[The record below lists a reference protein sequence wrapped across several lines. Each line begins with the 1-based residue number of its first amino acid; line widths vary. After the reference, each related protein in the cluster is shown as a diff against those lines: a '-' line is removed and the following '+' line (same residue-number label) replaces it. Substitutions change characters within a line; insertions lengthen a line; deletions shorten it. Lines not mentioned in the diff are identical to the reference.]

1 MCGAGF
7 CKIDNDN
14 EDDNHDDNV
23 NGGVNLMMAK
33 MIVNT
38 IMILSNI

>member
-1 MCGAGF
+1 MCGDGF
-7 CKIDNDN
+7 CKTDNDN